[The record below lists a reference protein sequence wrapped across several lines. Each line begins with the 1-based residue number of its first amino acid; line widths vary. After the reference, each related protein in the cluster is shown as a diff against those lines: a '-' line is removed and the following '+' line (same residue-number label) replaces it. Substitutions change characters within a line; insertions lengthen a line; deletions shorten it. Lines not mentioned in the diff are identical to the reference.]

1 MCDAASNLFF
11 ISIKTTSNRISFC
24 LKSFISNIETQLY
37 HCLREKQ
44 CFVSFMLYLDITYD
58 VMKTIFAHRS
68 VYDYS
73 INDITYILKGKIL
86 FLALKN
92 ICIFAYIS
100 LRRNLSLYDAAT

>member
-1 MCDAASNLFF
+1 MFDAASNLFF

-44 CFVSFMLYLDITYD
+44 CFVSVMFYLDITYD
-58 VMKTIFAHRS
+58 VMKTIFAHR
-68 VYDYS
+68 
-73 INDITYILKGKIL
+73 NDITYILKGKIL